1 MDLHEAI
8 RRRAMVRSFATD
20 PVDPAVLET
29 VMQAAL
35 RAPSAGN
42 TAGTSWVVLEGAD
55 QTSVYWESTTDEA
68 WRSTSGR
75 APGLRRAPVIL
86 LAYASSAAYVARYA
100 EADKAGP
107 VTNPGA
113 GSGAGTGADSGRGE
127 AAGPALGLDAAEW
140 PVPYWMGDAA
150 FGVMTVLLC
159 AVDASLGACVL
170 GNFRGEAALAGALG
184 VPAAW
189 SLFCAVVLGHPD
201 GEDHPSRSLERA
213 RPDPD
218 DRIHHGSW

>member
-20 PVDPAVLET
+20 PVDPDVLDA

-42 TAGTSWVVLEGAD
+42 TAGTSWVVLEGPA
-55 QTSVYWESTTDEA
+55 QASLYWDSTTDQA
-68 WRSTSGR
+68 WQASSARW
-75 APGLRRAPVIL
+75 PGLRRAPVIL
-86 LAYASSAAYVARYA
+86 LAYASAEAYVARYA
-100 EADKAGP
+100 EPDKAGSGP
-107 VTNPGA
+107 ASGAGPGA
-113 GSGAGTGADSGRGE
+113 GEG
-127 AAGPALGLDAAEW
+127 AGPALGLNAAEW
-140 PVPYWMGDAA
+140 PVPYWLGDAA

-159 AVDASLGACVL
+159 AVDAGLGACVL

-189 SLFCAVVLGHPD
+189 SLFCAVLLGHAD
-201 GEDHPSRSLERA
+201 GNDHPSPSLDRPK
-213 RPDPD
+213 PDPD
-218 DRIHHGSW
+218 QRIHRGSW